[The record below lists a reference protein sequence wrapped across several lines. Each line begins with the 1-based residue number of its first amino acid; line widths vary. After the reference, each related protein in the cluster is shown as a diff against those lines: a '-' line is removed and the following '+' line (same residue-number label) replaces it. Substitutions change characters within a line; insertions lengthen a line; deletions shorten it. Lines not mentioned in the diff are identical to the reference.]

1 MHAPRPWQSIF
12 LSRGT
17 DREVDCFAAFAIP
30 ATIAAVLGLV
40 ARLAQEGAV
49 EITA

>member
-1 MHAPRPWQSIF
+1 MQAPRPWQSIF

-17 DREVDCFAAFAIP
+17 NREMDCFAASAIP
-30 ATIAAVLGLV
+30 AIVAAVLGLI